1 MPTATLVR
9 RVDGAHVL
17 MSDGWVVR
25 GTYAGALVV
34 RLASILSHRAP
45 FLCPMCSLQINN
57 LPQDAKDQVQQA
69 ARQGLTVRV

>member
-25 GTYAGALVV
+25 STCMLARLC
-34 RLASILSHRAP
+34 LASIPSHRAP
-45 FLCPMCSLQINN
+45 FLCLMCSLQNNN

>member
-25 GTYAGALVV
+25 GTYMLARLC
-34 RLASILSHRAP
+34 LASIPSHRAP
-45 FLCPMCSLQINN
+45 FLCPMCSLQGNN
-57 LPQDAKDQVQQA
+57 LPQDAQDQVQQA